1 MRGIDDANDSL
12 RKLSQDSL
20 SKQELTSKVIAL
32 IYESDLGYAS
42 LKILGSIQEDD
53 VLVVRDND
61 RHNYGDLVL
70 AIPGLGDDST
80 YQMAE
85 FNPETSLV
93 DTTTFEINL
102 VSNEPAL
109 DGKLDWTIGAFYMEH
124 EIENHIR
131 GYRDND
137 LDGNIKYVCGEPF
150 ADPSYCYTHDFGI
163 PGRFDVFA
171 AEFDFVTDAYPSR
184 ESYSIY
190 GQTSY
195 SVSDTFR
202 LISGIRYSEDT
213 FETDVTNFFNV
224 DPFQAEGT
232 GDEVTGRITGEFDV
246 AEATMAYLSFSTGF
260 KPGGTNLT
268 YGFADDNAPPMVF
281 QTFEPE
287 TVDSIEFGLK
297 TDLNDG
303 NARANIAV
311 FSYDYENLQFQATD
325 PDPYRGGVA
334 NIPESEMSGVEIEFT
349 ALVSDSLTF
358 DMNLGFLSTE
368 VTSDYDVLDNVDAYQ
383 YFFGEEDLRYG
394 LRENV
399 KGNDLAKTP
408 DVTADASFTYETVSS
423 SGNEITTVFQFVRR
437 GEFMQRVS
445 NNPIVDKVPY
455 YQIYN
460 LKVGVDFKNNF
471 GLDVLLLNMTDEDG
485 INSSM
490 TDVFGVAA
498 TGVELIPPRQI
509 MTRISYDF

>member
-1 MRGIDDANDSL
+1 
-12 RKLSQDSL
+12 
-20 SKQELTSKVIAL
+20 
-32 IYESDLGYAS
+32 
-42 LKILGSIQEDD
+42 
-53 VLVVRDND
+53 
-61 RHNYGDLVL
+61 
-70 AIPGLGDDST
+70 
-80 YQMAE
+80 
-85 FNPETSLV
+85 
-93 DTTTFEINL
+93 
-102 VSNEPAL
+102 
-109 DGKLDWTIGAFYMEH
+109 MEH

-137 LDGNIKYVCGEPF
+137 LDGNIRYVCGEPF

-195 SVSDTFR
+195 SVSDAFR

-246 AEATMAYLSFSTGF
+246 ADATMAYVSFSTGF

-268 YGFADDNAPPMVF
+268 YGYADDNAPPMVF

-287 TVDSIEFGLK
+287 TVDSLEFGLK
-297 TDLNDG
+297 TDLLDG

-334 NIPESEMSGVEIEFT
+334 NIPESEMSGVELEFT
-349 ALVSDSLTF
+349 ALISDSLTF
-358 DMNLGFLSTE
+358 DMNLGFLDTD

-399 KGNDLAKTP
+399 KGNQLAKTP
-408 DVTADASFTYETVSS
+408 DFTADVTFTYETVLP
-423 SGNEITTVFQFVRR
+423 SGNELISVFQFVRR

-445 NNPIVDKVPY
+445 NNPIVDRVPY
-455 YQIYN
+455 YQIFN
-460 LKVGVDFKNNF
+460 LTVGVDFKNNMD
-471 GLDVLLLNMTDEDG
+471 LDFLLLNITDEDG

-498 TGVELIPPRQI
+498 TGIELIPPRQF